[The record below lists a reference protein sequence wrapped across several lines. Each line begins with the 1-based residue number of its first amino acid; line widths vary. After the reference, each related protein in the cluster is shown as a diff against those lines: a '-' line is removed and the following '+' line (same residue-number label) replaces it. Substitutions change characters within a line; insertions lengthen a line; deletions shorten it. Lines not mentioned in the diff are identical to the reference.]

1 MKKREIFLSDYKL
14 SYPVEKIADPQDI
27 LFVVI
32 DVRYI
37 YLQECKDSQTNG
49 LYQLILDGQELWY
62 GTLQEINAVVK
73 SMLHIIVRRD
83 LFPSIEIK

>member
-1 MKKREIFLSDYKL
+1 MIKTIKEDCGLLTEKL
-14 SYPVEKIADPQDI
+14 NADKN
-27 LFVVI
+27 
-32 DVRYI
+32 YI